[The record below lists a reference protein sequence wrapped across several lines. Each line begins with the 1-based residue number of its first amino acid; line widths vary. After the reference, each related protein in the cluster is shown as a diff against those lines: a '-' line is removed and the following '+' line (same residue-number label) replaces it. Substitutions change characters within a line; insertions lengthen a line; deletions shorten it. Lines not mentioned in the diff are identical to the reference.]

1 MTMSKGVALVTGA
14 SQGIGRAA
22 ALRLASDGFDVAIN
36 DIPAREAMLANVAK
50 EIASLGRRMH
60 CVLADVSSEK
70 QVESM
75 ISDVVNTFGGLD
87 VVSIES
93 LPYSDRETNSP
104 DSL

>member
-1 MTMSKGVALVTGA
+1 MTMSKGIALVTGA

-36 DIPAREAMLANVAK
+36 DVPAREAMLANVAK

-75 ISDVVNTFGGLD
+75 ISDVVNKFGGLD

-93 LPYSDRETNSP
+93 LPHSDRETNSP